1 MKINI
6 LKIKNIVK
14 PEMIVIM
21 QGNIDKLRIPYTI
34 KNIVFLKK
42 SLQVFVMDLTVIVIL
57 LQKGQEKN
65 LKNCLLVLEKIKK
78 KNPLQ
83 FQQEKKLQE
92 LIKMEKK

>member
-1 MKINI
+1 
-6 LKIKNIVK
+6 
-14 PEMIVIM
+14 MIVIM

-65 LKNCLLVLEKIKK
+65 LKNYLLVLEKIKK

-83 FQQEKKLQE
+83 FQQKKKLQE